1 MERTIDE
8 ITTNETIQQK
18 IELLLF
24 NHIIS
29 VDGIIEDEGEF
40 NVPLE
45 YDNNIRYTFTDTN
58 EYGAR
63 SLSEQQKLRFMN
75 DAMDIL
81 SDIHLYLH
89 QNDTSNKPMYFIPED
104 KKIEEQQLMDDGPLV
119 DEPLMDAGAPPD
131 HLHDDIEILNDMEE
145 MSI

>member
-1 MERTIDE
+1 MDGTIDE

-24 NHIIS
+24 NHIVS
-29 VDGIIEDEGEF
+29 ADGIIEDEGEF

-58 EYGAR
+58 EYGSR
-63 SLSEQQKLRFMN
+63 SLEEQKKLRFMN

-81 SDIHLYLH
+81 SDIHLYLY
-89 QNDTSNKPMYFIPED
+89 QTDRSNKPMYFIPEE
-104 KKIEEQQLMDDGPLV
+104 KEKQMEEQK
-119 DEPLMDAGAPPD
+119 LMDAGAPPD
-131 HLHDDIEILNDMEE
+131 HLYDDIDDIEILNDMEE

>member
-1 MERTIDE
+1 MD
-8 ITTNETIQQK
+8 TIQQK

-24 NHIIS
+24 NHVVSI
-29 VDGIIEDEGEF
+29 DGIVEDEGEF

-58 EYGAR
+58 DYGSR
-63 SLSEQQKLRFMN
+63 SLAEQQKLKFMN

-81 SDIHLYLH
+81 SDIHLYIH
-89 QNDTSNKPMYFIPED
+89 QNDRSNKPMYFVPEERE
-104 KKIEEQQLMDDGPLV
+104 KQLEEQKLL
-119 DEPLMDAGAPPD
+119 DAGAPPD
-131 HLHDDIEILNDMEE
+131 HLYDEIEILNEMEE